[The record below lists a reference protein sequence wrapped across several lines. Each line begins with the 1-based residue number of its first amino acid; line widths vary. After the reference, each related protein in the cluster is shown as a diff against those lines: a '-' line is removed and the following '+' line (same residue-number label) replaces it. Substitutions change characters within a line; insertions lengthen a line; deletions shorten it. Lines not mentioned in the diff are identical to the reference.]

1 LGAVAHTVKRAWKNS
16 RKRNIWMKK
25 LVSAANWDMN
35 PGKRDLGKAKCRIK
49 VCCFRERGLETCADC
64 CGFPCEILG
73 EFWSRKGWRTN
84 STQNSSSS
92 SGNTGTRRF
101 WRKQTTGKDYAE
113 SWKPSKQRKKALYI
127 NASGSDTVLYLITK
141 GRRCK
146 LEPLPMSVSPSIR
159 EVLARRI
166 AGEIILSNKSG
177 ATMRKW
183 RELFAVS
190 QISLSERMSLSSSV
204 ISDYESGRRKSPG
217 AKFIRRFVLALL
229 QIDEEKGS
237 RFTREFAKL
246 TSSPSMA
253 IVDLR
258 EFPIPVRVEY
268 LCKAI
273 DGEVVACR
281 DKFVKEVS
289 GYTVVDS
296 KKAVEVLSGLEY
308 AQLFGATTDRA
319 LVFTNVDNG
328 CLPMMIVRVSSLKP
342 KVVVFH
348 RVKPDDYAVKLAE
361 YEQVPLIYSTVSSVE
376 LLVKSLRKLY
386 RIALRIKLGRRI
398 RPPPKISA

>member
-1 LGAVAHTVKRAWKNS
+1 V
-16 RKRNIWMKK
+16 
-25 LVSAANWDMN
+25 
-35 PGKRDLGKAKCRIK
+35 
-49 VCCFRERGLETCADC
+49 
-64 CGFPCEILG
+64 
-73 EFWSRKGWRTN
+73 
-84 STQNSSSS
+84 
-92 SGNTGTRRF
+92 
-101 WRKQTTGKDYAE
+101 
-113 SWKPSKQRKKALYI
+113 
-127 NASGSDTVLYLITK
+127 
-141 GRRCK
+141 
-146 LEPLPMSVSPSIR
+146 SVSPSIR

-166 AGEIILSNKSG
+166 AGEIILSGKPG

-190 QISLSERMSLSSSV
+190 QMSLSERMSLSSSV

-237 RFTREFAKL
+237 RFIREFAKL

-253 IVDLR
+253 VLDLR

-273 DGEVVACR
+273 NGEVVACK
-281 DKFVKEVS
+281 DKYVKEVN
-289 GYTVVDS
+289 GYTVIDS
-296 KKAVEVLSGLEY
+296 KKAVEALSGLEY

-319 LVFTNVDNG
+319 LVFTNVENG
-328 CLPMMIVRVSSLKP
+328 ALPMMIVRVSSLKP
-342 KVVVFH
+342 RLVVFH
-348 RVKPDDYAVKLAE
+348 NMKPDDYAIKLAE
-361 YEQVPLIYSTVSSVE
+361 YERVPLIYSAAPSVE
-376 LLVKSLRKLY
+376 QLVKSLRKLY